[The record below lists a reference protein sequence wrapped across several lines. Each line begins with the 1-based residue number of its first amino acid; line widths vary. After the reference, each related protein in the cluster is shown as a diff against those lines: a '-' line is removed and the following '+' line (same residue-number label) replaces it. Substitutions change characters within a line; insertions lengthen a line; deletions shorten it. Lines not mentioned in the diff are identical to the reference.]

1 MGTVF
6 PFHINCY
13 RRQHMLEMLSEMC
26 LKVSLEIIA
35 DKVVKKDPM
44 EYIMIA
50 VMILK
55 RLLV

>member
-1 MGTVF
+1 
-6 PFHINCY
+6 
-13 RRQHMLEMLSEMC
+13 MLEMLSEMC